1 MNELDIFDDDD
12 GLLQQPTMRG
22 NANLDIQ
29 DYQGGEDGGDLLD
42 EIQEDVPSTP
52 GSGAAPAPDVDGTS
66 EYEMADEDDGGP
78 GMTQTTYGASP
89 WGPGSGT
96 GYQPMSMRATDLSGS
111 EEQVNPAPS
120 DPQMNPEPSNRG
132 VDPLTLYDRSSYE
145 FTNSEQ
151 DTIGSGIFSNE
162 EGATFRA
169 RDGQFA
175 HQYALPE
182 YIANE
187 DELGVEQSDMWDEV
201 AENWRVVQPSG
212 GGVTFSRRVAH
223 LKPGGRAYSPFSQ
236 GAMPEMRP
244 DVKGPKSH
252 VEAFGR
258 KVASAVV
265 NEARSLPPQQRGAFL
280 SAAVN
285 VLGPN
290 MAERCKRTAE
300 RLTTLGYQPET
311 ALEDAIAHCVM
322 HATVEDLTKGRGA
335 LPRLDKLTT
344 KVRGNGAKLRG
355 AAQQHVAPLLADQ
368 RKLRGD
374 LGALYNSAAAAG
386 MGEVAQDA
394 AAPATPPGIIPI
406 ISNRNLVIAAA
417 AVGALFVF
425 SQTETGQK
433 VQANVGRSAKR
444 MWRQVRRA
452 ARRVQ

>member
-29 DYQGGEDGGDLLD
+29 DYQGGEDGGDLLE

-66 EYEMADEDDGGP
+66 EYEMADDEGGP
-78 GMTQTTYGASP
+78 GMNQTTYGSSP
-89 WGPGSGT
+89 WGPGSET

-111 EEQVNPAPS
+111 EEQVNPAPR

-132 VDPLTLYDRSSYE
+132 VDPLTIYDRSSYE
-145 FTNSEQ
+145 FNDSEQ
-151 DTIGSGIFSNE
+151 DTIGSGVFSNE

-187 DELGVEQSDMWDEV
+187 DELGVEQSDMWDET

-212 GGVTFSRRVAH
+212 GGVTFSRRVDR
-223 LKPGGRAYSPFSQ
+223 LKPGGRAYSPFAQ
-236 GAMPEMRP
+236 GGGMPEMRP

-258 KVASAVV
+258 KVAVAIIG
-265 NEARSLPPQQRGAFL
+265 EARSLPPQSRGAFL
-280 SAAVN
+280 NSAVAI
-285 VLGPN
+285 LGPN
-290 MAERCKRTAE
+290 MAEKCKRTAE

-322 HATVEDLTKGRGA
+322 HATVEDLTKGRGS
-335 LPRLDKLTT
+335 LPRLDRLTG
-344 KVRGNGAKLRG
+344 KVRGNGPALRG

-386 MGEVAQDA
+386 MGEVAQE
-394 AAPATPPGIIPI
+394 AAPAAPAASIIPI
-406 ISNRNLVIAAA
+406 ISNRNLAIAAA
-417 AVGALFVF
+417 AAGALFVF

-433 VQANVGRSAKR
+433 LQANVGRSAKR
-444 MWRQVRRA
+444 AWRQVRRA
-452 ARRVQ
+452 ARRK